1 MYKQTKKQTTAHKGN
16 YKNLKSFSE
25 KVKKLKSKP
34 IFDYNRF
41 MSSQCRARVFL

>member
-1 MYKQTKKQTTAHKGN
+1 MHKQTKKQTKSHKGN
-16 YKNLKSFSE
+16 YKNLKGFSE

-41 MSSQCRARVFL
+41 VSCQCRARVFL